1 MNIHQAQVHP
11 EYIEGCFMC
20 RIGSVQTSTGD
31 ANSMKTMASKKW
43 DGELQAYR
51 NARAEGIQPAG
62 TTTAHIEAA
71 KKASDL
77 MGNAYNANT
86 MVNAKK
92 LGKKTANVM
101 KELKEAGIQ

>member
-1 MNIHQAQVHP
+1 
-11 EYIEGCFMC
+11 
-20 RIGSVQTSTGD
+20 
-31 ANSMKTMASKKW
+31 MKTMASKKW

-62 TTTAHIEAA
+62 TTTSHIEAA

-77 MGNAYNANT
+77 MGNAYDANT

-92 LGKKTANVM
+92 LGKRTANVM